1 MLRKRRLDAVRTYQ
15 KYMAVHFGT
24 DALALKGSGL
34 PAFGP
39 SSTLEYGSEDF
50 QNLEEIL
57 IEFDAEKGFKGR
69 NRVHNLDVVEEVAS
83 NSAVKYEDLRD
94 I

>member
-1 MLRKRRLDAVRTYQ
+1 MLRKRRVDAMRIYQ
-15 KYMAVHFGT
+15 EYKPVHFGT

-34 PAFGP
+34 PCGP

-50 QNLEEIL
+50 QRLEEIF
-57 IEFDAEKGFKGR
+57 IELDAEKGFKGR
-69 NRVHNLDVVEEVAS
+69 NQVHDLDAVEEVAS

-94 I
+94 V